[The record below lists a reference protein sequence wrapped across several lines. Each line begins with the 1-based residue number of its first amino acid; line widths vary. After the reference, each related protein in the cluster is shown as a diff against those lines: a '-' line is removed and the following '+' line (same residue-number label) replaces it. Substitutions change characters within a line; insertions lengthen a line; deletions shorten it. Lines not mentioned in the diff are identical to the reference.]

1 VLQLNGGRTP
11 DHKNIAPLAIA
22 LCAISLFCISARA
35 QSPSKTSK
43 ERSSRKRAVALE
55 TVLSCADDPLIGEVF
70 KTGGLAARVNLN
82 GFLMIESK
90 HTLPPAEYLS
100 LRGKGFVTRPIDDTT
115 LQIMPTSPVSGSPIP
130 IPTLP
135 FCNDLPIAHY
145 DEAET
150 KSGPRAVD
158 IDGKNWILN
167 ANEIFAHADQ
177 FHFDSGVFTNSSD
190 VFFTATKGRT
200 SIQFISQT
208 DGLKFYRAIY
218 LPGD

>member
-1 VLQLNGGRTP
+1 MNGGITP
-11 DHKNIAPLAIA
+11 NHRKIAPLAIA
-22 LCAISLFCISARA
+22 LCAMSLFCIPAPA
-35 QSPSKTSK
+35 QPPSKTSRQ
-43 ERSSRKRAVALE
+43 RSSPKRAVTLE
-55 TVLSCADDPLIGEVF
+55 TVLSCADDALIGEVF
-70 KTGGLAARVNLN
+70 KTDGLTARVNLN

-115 LQIMPTSPVSGSPIP
+115 LQIMPTSPVSGSPIS

-158 IDGKNWILN
+158 IDGQDWILN
-167 ANEIFAHADQ
+167 TNEIFAHADQ
-177 FHFDSGVFTNSSD
+177 FHFESGVFTNSSD
-190 VFFTATKGRT
+190 VYFTATKGRT
-200 SIQFISQT
+200 SIQFISQPS
-208 DGLKFYRAIY
+208 GLKFYRAIY
-218 LPGD
+218 LPSD